1 MQSGKKVDVLKMLI
15 QTYQRVFIHYGN
27 LYYLKN
33 SYFDNKTNLGD
44 PHFFSDKF
52 IGKKNTF
59 LENVMFR
66 GRLRP

>member
-44 PHFFSDKF
+44 PHFFLS
-52 IGKKNTF
+52 NLSYRMTF
-59 LENVMFR
+59 RYKTLQHII
-66 GRLRP
+66 P